1 MLLNLCCVSAL
12 WIIKHVVYVSRRL
25 KNKVGA
31 LVGCVALHKAS
42 KGRGFSQHL
51 FGILNCYRKYIGGR
65 HGIRGQS
72 GKV

>member
-31 LVGCVALHKAS
+31 LVGCAASHKAS
-42 KGRGFSQHL
+42 RGRGFSQRL
-51 FGILNCYRKYIGGR
+51 FGILTCYRKYIGAW
-65 HGIRGQS
+65 HGVWGQS
-72 GKV
+72 G